1 MKVLGRELMAWVAFL
16 VPANAMLAVELDH
29 IAEMLEET
37 SKLSNVSS
45 KAREYSSRIRQ
56 AVWDTTISP
65 ANGVFAYE
73 TDGFGGM
80 IMMDDGNVPVSP
92 TFFVCVTRQRDT
104 VKLHSK
110 AWCEADPNL

>member
-1 MKVLGRELMAWVAFL
+1 
-16 VPANAMLAVELDH
+16 MLAVELDH
-29 IAEMLEET
+29 IAEMLEDT
-37 SKLSNVSS
+37 GKLSNVSS
-45 KAREYSSRIRQ
+45 KARTYASRIRQ

-92 TFFVCVTRQRDT
+92 FRVSRLSGAQGAYLLV
-104 VKLHSK
+104 
-110 AWCEADPNL
+110 